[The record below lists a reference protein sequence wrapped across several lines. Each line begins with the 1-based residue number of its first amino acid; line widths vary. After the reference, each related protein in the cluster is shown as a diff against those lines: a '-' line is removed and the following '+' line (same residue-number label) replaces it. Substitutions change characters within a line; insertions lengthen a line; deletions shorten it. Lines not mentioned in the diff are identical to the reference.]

1 MENEKYLAKQ
11 KKKARRPEVLAPLR
25 TRNLI
30 VLVLLFLFLLLLLLL
45 LPVPMIATSS
55 LLIHHHHHQLLH
67 GISCLV
73 SVLRLPCFS
82 GVCAREEH

>member
-1 MENEKYLAKQ
+1 MYMKKRDVKEMEIEKYLAKQ
-11 KKKARRPEVLAPLR
+11 KKKARQPEVLAPLR

-30 VLVLLFLFLLLLLLL
+30 VLVLLFLLLLLL

-55 LLIHHHHHQLLH
+55 LLIHHHQPLH

-73 SVLRLPCFS
+73 SLLRLP
-82 GVCAREEH
+82 

>member
-1 MENEKYLAKQ
+1 MEIEKYLAKQ

-25 TRNLI
+25 TRNFIDLI
-30 VLVLLFLFLLLLLLL
+30 LLFLLLLL

-55 LLIHHHHHQLLH
+55 LLIHHHQPLH

-73 SVLRLPCFS
+73 SLLRLP
-82 GVCAREEH
+82 